1 MDAPSKKPSLPRIR
15 IGSGNVVV
23 TPAML
28 DAGMEVLDEH
38 LHYSGGVLSRAEL
51 ERAFQAM
58 CQTAFAEF
66 LREYSAP

>member
-1 MDAPSKKPSLPRIR
+1 M
-15 IGSGNVVV
+15 V

-58 CQTAFAEF
+58 CQIAFAEF